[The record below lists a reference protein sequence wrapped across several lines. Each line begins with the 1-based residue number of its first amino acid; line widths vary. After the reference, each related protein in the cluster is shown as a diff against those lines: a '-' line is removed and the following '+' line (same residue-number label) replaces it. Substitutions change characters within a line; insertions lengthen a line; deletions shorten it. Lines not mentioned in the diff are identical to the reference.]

1 MSERNRKIVE
11 KLNFFV
17 AYLLIYFLFFGF
29 ICNTGD
35 LRDLKEPG
43 DKLLYVFTNFYSMEG
58 WNWAGLYP
66 PEWMEWIETIPGF
79 LSIFIFIFIGVIQA
93 YREDFLFHA
102 IRNSIFMPFLVIL
115 TSWMWYTINYSI
127 PGITTYLPAPDDTIP
142 VNFLTVI
149 ARYFVSDGQF
159 QWFSILNF
167 VILEVLYVGAG
178 FLGGWLKIY
187 RNRKKLVVLVE

>member
-1 MSERNRKIVE
+1 
-11 KLNFFV
+11 
-17 AYLLIYFLFFGF
+17 
-29 ICNTGD
+29 
-35 LRDLKEPG
+35 
-43 DKLLYVFTNFYSMEG
+43 
-58 WNWAGLYP
+58 
-66 PEWMEWIETIPGF
+66 
-79 LSIFIFIFIGVIQA
+79 
-93 YREDFLFHA
+93 
-102 IRNSIFMPFLVIL
+102 
-115 TSWMWYTINYSI
+115 MWYTINYSI